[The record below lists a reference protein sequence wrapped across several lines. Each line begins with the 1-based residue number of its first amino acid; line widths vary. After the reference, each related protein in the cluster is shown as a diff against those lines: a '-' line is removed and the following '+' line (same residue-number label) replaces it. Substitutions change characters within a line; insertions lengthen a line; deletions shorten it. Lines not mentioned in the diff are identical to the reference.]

1 MINRVGN
8 FFILIGLFLIGLFV
22 LSDVA
27 KAPTC
32 GFFITGALSLGL
44 GIFLWF
50 KNPRPPSPPSGRFRV
65 LKNRRGGQEEK

>member
-32 GFFITGALSLGL
+32 GFFIAGALFLGVGISLW
-44 GIFLWF
+44 I
-50 KNPRPPSPPSGRFRV
+50 KSPRPPSPPSGRFRV